1 MKVDRTTVSEEMK
14 IDRVEDQRFSHMN
27 NIQASFET
35 LPVEISSTA
44 LSKSFAVLTDIQH
57 RIQTLCEL
65 VNIFFHQVEAIPTAS
80 GDNDETTF
88 LNLRDEV
95 RRFEIEQIQR
105 ALTRTGGSQVHAAK
119 LLGLNPTTLN
129 SKIKRYHLQPPYI
142 VTPGLA
148 QFVRSNSASREG
160 V

>member
-1 MKVDRTTVSEEMK
+1 MS
-14 IDRVEDQRFSHMN
+14 

-57 RIQTLCEL
+57 QIQSLCEL
-65 VNIFFHQVEAIPTAS
+65 LNVFLHQAETIPIAS
-80 GDNDETTF
+80 GDNDETPF

-95 RRFEIEQIQR
+95 RRFEIEHIQR

-119 LLGLNPTTLN
+119 RLGLNPTTLN
-129 SKIKRYHLQPPYI
+129 SKIKRYRLQPPYI
-142 VTPGLA
+142 VTSGLA
-148 QFVRSNSASREG
+148 QFVRPNSASREG
-160 V
+160 A